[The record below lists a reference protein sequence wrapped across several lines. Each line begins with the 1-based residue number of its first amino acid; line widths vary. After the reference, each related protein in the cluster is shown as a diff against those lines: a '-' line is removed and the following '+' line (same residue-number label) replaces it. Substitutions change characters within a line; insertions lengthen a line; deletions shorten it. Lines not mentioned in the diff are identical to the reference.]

1 MRTGKANTL
10 SSRNARDAHQSPHRS
25 PHRSPQRWS
34 SSLACITA
42 ISLALALQA
51 CSNAPTLENLEET
64 DLFPSDAIAS
74 LDESQVELSANT
86 NSYEAEA
93 NGNLRQGAI
102 DKTLKGSSGGRVIG
116 RIGNGNSFEFS
127 NVAGDGK
134 IRTIKLYFV
143 NGDGKARQ
151 GVLSIN
157 GTTSQTLS
165 FPSKGSWG
173 KPVIQSLNLQAN
185 LKSGANSLRFE
196 NPQGWVANLDK
207 IVITTSSTG
216 NTGTGNTGTGNT
228 DTGNTDTGST
238 GNTGNTRDA
247 WLWPFA
253 QDSIWNTP
261 IGSEAQYVPSGLSA
275 AREVIVDTN
284 YLFKVPAGSPEKPV
298 YQNTEWDNRCN
309 GTLAQPRWVRNPRK
323 TMPIS
328 DDMIVPIGGGN
339 NASAFLM
346 PDGKTLVQMN
356 PLCRNQAGGAV
367 YGELQD
373 DLDIRGQGVEGG
385 HGGSGMSSIGGT
397 IRKGELTNE
406 TPIRHALK
414 ITLYAQQFI
423 AFNND
428 GTRGYRWPAM
438 KADGY
443 ANSSSYG
450 GKTSAL
456 EMGALLALK
465 PDLSAESL
473 GIKTPIGKKIFKA
486 MQDYGA
492 YLVDDSYCSCHNI
505 TAEQGVE
512 DELKAKYGYGMRG
525 GSGEFFN
532 DVNRIWT
539 ALSVVNNNAPDRKG
553 GGGTPR
559 VALAPA
565 FE

>member
-1 MRTGKANTL
+1 MRTGEANTL
-10 SSRNARDAHQSPHRS
+10 SSRNARDAHQS

-51 CSNAPTLENLEET
+51 CSSAPTLENLDEG

-86 NSYEAEA
+86 ASYEAEA
-93 NGNLRQGAI
+93 GGNPRQGAI
-102 DKTLKGSSGGRVIG
+102 DKTLKGSSGGHVIG

-127 NVAGDGK
+127 NVAGDGNA
-134 IRTIKLYFV
+134 RTIKLYFV

-157 GTTSQTLS
+157 GAASQTLN

-173 KPVIQSLNLQAN
+173 KPVIQSLSLQTT
-185 LKSGANSLRFE
+185 LKNGANSLRFE

-207 IVITTSSTG
+207 IVIGSSSAPTTPSTPSTG
-216 NTGTGNTGTGNT
+216 N
-228 DTGNTDTGST
+228 
-238 GNTGNTRDA
+238 GNTRDA

-284 YLFKVPAGSPEKPV
+284 YLFKVPTGAPEKPV

-309 GTLAQPRWVRNPRK
+309 GTLSQPRWVRNPRK

-328 DDMIVPIGGGN
+328 DDMIVPVGGGN

-356 PLCRNQAGGAV
+356 PLCRNQAGGPV

-373 DLDIRGQGVEGG
+373 DLDIRGQGIEGG

-397 IRKGELTNE
+397 IRKGELTGEN
-406 TPIRHALK
+406 PIRHALK

-443 ANSSSYG
+443 ATSSSYG

-465 PDLSAESL
+465 PDLSIEGL

-512 DELKAKYGYGMRG
+512 AELKTKYGYGMRG

-532 DVNRIWT
+532 DVNRIWA

>member
-1 MRTGKANTL
+1 MRTGEANTL
-10 SSRNARDAHQSPHRS
+10 SSRNARDT
-25 PHRSPQRWS
+25 HRSPQRWS
-34 SSLACITA
+34 SSLAHITA

-51 CSNAPTLENLEET
+51 CSSTPTLENLDEG

-74 LDESQVELSANT
+74 LDDSQVELSANT
-86 NSYEAEA
+86 TSYEAEA
-93 NGNLRQGAI
+93 GGNLRQGAI
-102 DKTLKGSSGGRVIG
+102 DKTLKGSSGGHVIG

-127 NVAGDGK
+127 NVAGDGNA
-134 IRTIKLYFV
+134 RTIKLYFV
-143 NGDGKARQ
+143 NGDSKARQ
-151 GVLSIN
+151 GQLSIN
-157 GTTSQTLS
+157 GVASQTLN

-173 KPVIQSLNLQAN
+173 KPVIQSLSLQTN
-185 LKSGANSLRFE
+185 LKNGANSLRFE

-207 IVITTSSTG
+207 IVIGSSSAPTTPSTG
-216 NTGTGNTGTGNT
+216 N
-228 DTGNTDTGST
+228 
-238 GNTGNTRDA
+238 GNTRDA

-284 YLFKVPAGSPEKPV
+284 YLFKVPTGAPEKPV

-328 DDMIVPIGGGN
+328 DDMIVPVGGGN

-356 PLCRNQAGGAV
+356 PLCRNQAGGPV

-373 DLDIRGQGVEGG
+373 DLDIRGQGIEGG

-397 IRKGELTNE
+397 IRKGELTGEN
-406 TPIRHALK
+406 PLRHALK

-443 ANSSSYG
+443 ATSSSYG
-450 GKTSAL
+450 GKTAAL

-465 PDLSAESL
+465 PDLSIEGL

-512 DELKAKYGYGMRG
+512 AELKTKYGYGMRG

-532 DVNRIWT
+532 DVNRIWA

>member
-1 MRTGKANTL
+1 MRTGEANTL
-10 SSRNARDAHQSPHRS
+10 SIRKAHAQQ
-25 PHRSPQRWS
+25 SPQRWTN
-34 SSLACITA
+34 SLACATA

-51 CSNAPTLENLEET
+51 CSSTPNLETFEES
-64 DLFPSDAIAS
+64 DLFPSEAIAS
-74 LDESQVELSANT
+74 LDENQIELTAST
-86 NSYEAEA
+86 VSYEAEA

-102 DKTLKGSSGGRVIG
+102 SKALRGSSGGNVIG
-116 RIGNGNSFEFS
+116 RIGNGNSFELRDI
-127 NVAGDGK
+127 AGDGK
-134 IRTIKLYFV
+134 AQTIKLYFV

-151 GVLSIN
+151 GQLSIN
-157 GTTSQTLS
+157 GSASQTLN
-165 FPSKGSWG
+165 FPSKGSWA
-173 KPVIQSLNLQAN
+173 KPVIQSLSLQAT
-185 LKSGANSLRFE
+185 LKNGTNSLRLE

-207 IVITTSSTG
+207 IVIGASSTTNPG
-216 NTGTGNTGTGNT
+216 NPGTNNTGN
-228 DTGNTDTGST
+228 S
-238 GNTGNTRDA
+238 GNTRDP

-261 IGSEAQYVPSGLSA
+261 IGSEAQYVPSGLGT

-284 YLFKVPAGSPEKPV
+284 YLFKVPAGAPEKPV
-298 YQNTEWDNRCN
+298 YQNLDWNDRCN
-309 GTLAQPRWVRNPRK
+309 GTQSQPRWVRNPRK

-339 NASAFLM
+339 NAAAFLM

-356 PLCRNQAGGAV
+356 PLCRNQSGGAV

-373 DLDIRGQGVEGG
+373 DLDIRGQGIEGG
-385 HGGSGMSSIGGT
+385 HGGTGMSSIGGT
-397 IRKGELTNE
+397 IRKGELTGDA
-406 TPIRHALK
+406 PIRHALK
-414 ITLYAQQFI
+414 ITLYAQQFV

-428 GTRGYRWPAM
+428 GTRGYRWPALT
-438 KADGY
+438 ADGY
-443 ANSSSYG
+443 ATSSSYG
-450 GKTSAL
+450 GKTPAL

-465 PDLSAESL
+465 PDLSIEGL

-492 YLVDDSYCSCHNI
+492 YLVDDSYCNCHNI

-512 DELKAKYGYGMRG
+512 AELKAKYGYGMQG
-525 GSGEFFN
+525 NSGEFFN

-559 VALAPA
+559 VPLAPA